1 MRTKQWAL
9 GCALVLGCTVMVQVR
24 EEAPSSAYVFFHTK
38 KAPVQNWRWWKR
50 AGPLPFHV
58 AQVTP
63 QEVPLDQVPTIMQN
77 AFDAWT
83 DLPCGL
89 VPEVYYAGPV
99 TTTKT
104 TEPADTSIPADNI
117 IVFVQSSAEWG
128 ALRHSQSELAIT
140 KVFAD
145 PDTGEIVDADMEIN
159 DAGFKFTISDAPD
172 QAGEVD
178 YIGTMVHEAGHF
190 FGMDHSLTTTAT
202 MFVSYIAA
210 TPTDAH
216 PQRSLEQDDIDG
228 VCLLYKD
235 APAHV
240 DPGTGGGGL
249 DSGTCAG
256 GGEAGTMLTLVTSLM
271 LLARRR
277 SRSRA

>member
-1 MRTKQWAL
+1 MRAKPWAL
-9 GCALVLGCTVMVQVR
+9 GCALVVGCAAMVQVG
-24 EEAPSSAYVFFHTK
+24 EETPSSAYVFFKTK
-38 KAPVQNWRWWKR
+38 TSPVQNWRWWKR

-63 QEVPLDQVPTIMQN
+63 QEVPLDQVPTIMQD
-77 AFDAWT
+77 AFDSWT

-99 TTTKT
+99 TTTAT
-104 TEPADTSIPADNI
+104 TEPADTSVPPDNI
-117 IVFVQSSAEWG
+117 ILFVQSSAEWG

-159 DAGFKFTISDAPD
+159 DAGFKFTINDAPD

-178 YIGTMVHEAGHF
+178 YIGTMIHEAGHF
-190 FGMDHSLTTTAT
+190 FGMDHSLDKTAT
-202 MFVSYIAA
+202 MYVSYIAA

-216 PQRSLEQDDIDG
+216 PQRSLEPDDIAG
-228 VCLLYKD
+228 ACALYTD
-235 APAHV
+235 TPTHV
-240 DPGTGGGGL
+240 DPGTGGGGT
-249 DSGTCAG
+249 DPGGCTGAG
-256 GGEAGTMLTLVTSLM
+256 AAATMLTLATSLA

-277 SRSRA
+277 TRSGA